1 MEQKMINGVYCQ
13 NMPCCGIFAAALASG
28 KEPQEVF
35 DAYKAKFKK
44 TGRWKGSTTT
54 KGLKE
59 LMRNQLGVKFVEIP
73 DLKWMTVR
81 QFAVNYTKRS
91 GTYLVWVR
99 GHVMTIS
106 KGRLIDQWHCQP
118 IETAKKNRCKIV
130 SVVEIVN
137 APDIPEGQIS
147 GNATKEQLAE
157 AQQKRDAE
165 KLEADKAKLWKGC
178 CKFGLDSKKIGEF
191 ENSIEIS
198 IDFEDLES
206 KKEQAIAK
214 ISGSLKVKGFRP
226 GKIPKN
232 IVTREVGEDYILE
245 EAVDLYLPEQIF
257 DILQKEEINPAVRPV
272 VKELKKEKKSF
283 KVDVLI
289 TLWPTLLK
297 LPKLNQTVEVESITP
312 TEDEINE
319 QIERIKLQF
328 GEVEKVE
335 RPSKASDYL
344 LVNISSLENGTEVK
358 EFNYQD
364 YLYELG
370 SNLLTPSMDSKLE
383 GVSSGAIIK
392 FNDDI
397 PALGKTNVE
406 ITVLVKEIK
415 QKVMPELT
423 DEWVSSVTEFDTV
436 KEMNEE
442 LVKNIEDAKKRQVAN
457 QYQGLLTSKIID
469 ESKLELPEQLVI
481 AEMDSILQNFMNELK
496 QNNIKIEDY
505 LKITGLTEETLQDDL
520 KNQATRN
527 LSMVVILDKVVE
539 QEDLKLDEIDIKYID
554 EHMGTHDEG
563 DQAEGASHRI
573 NLESE
578 SLRNKAMVHI
588 LKQGV
593 SVDSN
598 GEKVYLQDVYNQVEE
613 LREEE

>member
-1 MEQKMINGVYCQ
+1 MK
-13 NMPCCGIFAAALASG
+13 
-28 KEPQEVF
+28 
-35 DAYKAKFKK
+35 YKVKK
-44 TGRWKGSTTT
+44 VG
-54 KGLKE
+54 
-59 LMRNQLGVKFVEIP
+59 
-73 DLKWMTVR
+73 D
-81 QFAVNYTKRS
+81 
-91 GTYLVWVR
+91 
-99 GHVMTIS
+99 
-106 KGRLIDQWHCQP
+106 
-118 IETAKKNRCKIV
+118 
-130 SVVEIVN
+130 
-137 APDIPEGQIS
+137 
-147 GNATKEQLAE
+147 
-157 AQQKRDAE
+157 
-165 KLEADKAKLWKGC
+165 
-178 CKFGLDSKKIGEF
+178 F
-191 ENSIEIS
+191 ENSIEIN

-206 KKEQAIAK
+206 KKEEAIAK

-232 IVTREVGEDYILE
+232 IVLREVGEDYILE

-272 VKELKKEKKSF
+272 VKELSKEKKSF

-289 TLWPTLLK
+289 TLWPTLSK

-344 LVNISSLENGTEVK
+344 LVNISSIENGIDVK

-397 PALGKTNVE
+397 PSLGKSNVE

-415 QKVMPELT
+415 QKVIPELT

-469 ESKLELPEQLVI
+469 ESKLELPEQLII

-505 LKITGLTEETLQDDL
+505 LNMTGLTEETLQEDL

-527 LSMVVILDKVVE
+527 LSMVVILDKVAE
-539 QEDLKLDEIDIKYID
+539 EEELKLDEKEVQYID
-554 EHMGTHDEG
+554 EYIESLDEG
-563 DQAEGASHRI
+563 DQVQAASRRL

-578 SLRNKAMVHI
+578 SLRNKAMIHV
-588 LKQGV
+588 LKQGL
-593 SVDSN
+593 SVDAN
-598 GEKVYLQDVYNQVEE
+598 GEKVYLQDVYNQEEE

>member
-1 MEQKMINGVYCQ
+1 MK
-13 NMPCCGIFAAALASG
+13 
-28 KEPQEVF
+28 
-35 DAYKAKFKK
+35 YKVKK
-44 TGRWKGSTTT
+44 VG
-54 KGLKE
+54 
-59 LMRNQLGVKFVEIP
+59 
-73 DLKWMTVR
+73 D
-81 QFAVNYTKRS
+81 
-91 GTYLVWVR
+91 
-99 GHVMTIS
+99 
-106 KGRLIDQWHCQP
+106 
-118 IETAKKNRCKIV
+118 
-130 SVVEIVN
+130 
-137 APDIPEGQIS
+137 
-147 GNATKEQLAE
+147 
-157 AQQKRDAE
+157 
-165 KLEADKAKLWKGC
+165 
-178 CKFGLDSKKIGEF
+178 F
-191 ENSIEIS
+191 ENSIEIN

-206 KKEQAIAK
+206 KKEEAIAK

-232 IVTREVGEDYILE
+232 IVIREVGEDYILE

-272 VKELKKEKKSF
+272 VKELTKEKKSF

-289 TLWPTLLK
+289 TLWPTLSK

-344 LVNISSLENGTEVK
+344 LVNISSIENGTEVK

-397 PALGKTNVE
+397 PALGKSNVE

-469 ESKLELPEQLVI
+469 ESKLELPEQLII

-505 LKITGLTEETLQDDL
+505 LNITGLTEETLQEDL

-527 LSMVVILDKVVE
+527 LSMVVILDKVAEVE
-539 QEDLKLDEIDIKYID
+539 ELKLDEKEVQYID
-554 EHMGTHDEG
+554 EYIGSLDEG
-563 DQAEGASHRI
+563 DQVEAASRRL

-578 SLRNKAMVHI
+578 SLRNKAMIHV
-588 LKQGV
+588 LKQGL
-593 SVDSN
+593 SVDAN
-598 GEKVYLQDVYNQVEE
+598 GEKVYLQDVYNQEEE

>member
-1 MEQKMINGVYCQ
+1 MK
-13 NMPCCGIFAAALASG
+13 
-28 KEPQEVF
+28 
-35 DAYKAKFKK
+35 YKVKK
-44 TGRWKGSTTT
+44 VG
-54 KGLKE
+54 
-59 LMRNQLGVKFVEIP
+59 
-73 DLKWMTVR
+73 D
-81 QFAVNYTKRS
+81 
-91 GTYLVWVR
+91 
-99 GHVMTIS
+99 
-106 KGRLIDQWHCQP
+106 
-118 IETAKKNRCKIV
+118 
-130 SVVEIVN
+130 
-137 APDIPEGQIS
+137 
-147 GNATKEQLAE
+147 
-157 AQQKRDAE
+157 
-165 KLEADKAKLWKGC
+165 
-178 CKFGLDSKKIGEF
+178 F
-191 ENSIEIS
+191 ENSIEIN

-206 KKEQAIAK
+206 KKEEAIAK

-232 IVTREVGEDYILE
+232 IVLREVGEDYILE

-272 VKELKKEKKSF
+272 VKELSKEKKSF

-289 TLWPTLLK
+289 TLWPTLSK

-344 LVNISSLENGTEVK
+344 LVNISSIENGIEVK

-397 PALGKTNVE
+397 PSLGKSNVE

-469 ESKLELPEQLVI
+469 ESKLELPEQLII

-496 QNNIKIEDY
+496 QNNIQIEDY
-505 LKITGLTEETLQDDL
+505 LNMTGLTEETLQEDL

-527 LSMVVILDKVVE
+527 LSMVVILDKVAE
-539 QEDLKLDEIDIKYID
+539 EEELKLDEKEVQYID
-554 EHMGTHDEG
+554 EYIQSLDEG
-563 DQAEGASHRI
+563 DQVQAASRRL

-578 SLRNKAMVHI
+578 SLRNKAMIHV
-588 LKQGV
+588 LKQGL
-593 SVDSN
+593 SVDAN
-598 GEKVYLQDVYNQVEE
+598 GEKVYLQDVYNQEEE

>member
-1 MEQKMINGVYCQ
+1 MK
-13 NMPCCGIFAAALASG
+13 
-28 KEPQEVF
+28 
-35 DAYKAKFKK
+35 YKVKK
-44 TGRWKGSTTT
+44 VG
-54 KGLKE
+54 
-59 LMRNQLGVKFVEIP
+59 
-73 DLKWMTVR
+73 D
-81 QFAVNYTKRS
+81 
-91 GTYLVWVR
+91 
-99 GHVMTIS
+99 
-106 KGRLIDQWHCQP
+106 
-118 IETAKKNRCKIV
+118 
-130 SVVEIVN
+130 
-137 APDIPEGQIS
+137 
-147 GNATKEQLAE
+147 
-157 AQQKRDAE
+157 
-165 KLEADKAKLWKGC
+165 
-178 CKFGLDSKKIGEF
+178 F
-191 ENSIEIS
+191 ENSIEIN

-206 KKEQAIAK
+206 KKEEAIAK

-232 IVTREVGEDYILE
+232 IVLREVGEDYILE

-272 VKELKKEKKSF
+272 VKELSKEKKSF

-289 TLWPTLLK
+289 TLWPTLSK

-344 LVNISSLENGTEVK
+344 LVNISSIENGIEVK

-397 PALGKTNVE
+397 PSLGKSNVE

-415 QKVMPELT
+415 QKVIPELT

-469 ESKLELPEQLVI
+469 ESKLELPEQLII

-505 LKITGLTEETLQDDL
+505 LNITGLTEETLQEDL

-527 LSMVVILDKVVE
+527 LSMVVILDKVAEVE
-539 QEDLKLDEIDIKYID
+539 ELKLDEKEVQYID
-554 EHMGTHDEG
+554 EYIGSLDEG
-563 DQAEGASHRI
+563 DQIEAASRRL

-578 SLRNKAMVHI
+578 SLRNKAMIYV
-588 LKQGV
+588 LKQGL
-593 SVDSN
+593 SVDAN
-598 GEKVYLQDVYNQVEE
+598 GE
-613 LREEE
+613 